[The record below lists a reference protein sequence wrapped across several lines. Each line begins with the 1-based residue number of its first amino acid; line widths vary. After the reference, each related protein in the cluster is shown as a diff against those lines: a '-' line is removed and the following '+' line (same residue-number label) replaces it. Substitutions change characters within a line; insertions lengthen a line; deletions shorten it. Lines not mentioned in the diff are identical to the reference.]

1 MLLAVFLVR
10 PCLAKTDDSV
20 SQQWLQWSTE
30 KLTND
35 LGYGVT
41 APISNE
47 IVASETGKYFTS
59 VFVEGHRGQYGDY
72 ISPTIDNINIVHV
85 GSAKAPYSVENLV
98 AEHDET
104 EADNQLKV
112 LTTTQD
118 LSYTA
123 DREPTEE
130 MEQHFYAVIPQTS
143 AGVGQ
148 AQLDHVILGQL
159 KAVPFAE
166 SFVEGGLSASGWVT
180 DADVSQYGTQWYI
193 LSDDEEQT
201 SQDGDGGFALCY
213 NGNYSS
219 NYHYGD
225 LITPKMAVRGTGD
238 YRLTFHVYHG
248 TTTYATVPPT
258 LVVMCN
264 IDDNDYFEVLDTID
278 VTEGE
283 AGWMKYEATIPV
295 TSANHY
301 MKFCFRGLMNSMY
314 ERIWI
319 DNILVESLIPTG
331 LELSR
336 NAEHSVRN
344 VMGGIAVTG
353 HKGER
358 IQVYTAD
365 GRLAASWLSE
375 GNDLRHFA
383 RGMYL
388 VKVGSQTMKVAVK

>member
-1 MLLAVFLVR
+1 MGI
-10 PCLAKTDDSV
+10 
-20 SQQWLQWSTE
+20 
-30 KLTND
+30 D
-35 LGYGVT
+35 LPM
-41 APISNE
+41 A
-47 IVASETGKYFTS
+47 
-59 VFVEGHRGQYGDY
+59 
-72 ISPTIDNINIVHV
+72 
-85 GSAKAPYSVENLV
+85 VENFRIRGTEDNQQAIISWDAPSEVGVNGGVVDGSLV
-98 AEHDET
+98 YNVVEFFPEET
-104 EADNQLKV
+104 EPDNQLKV

-166 SFVEGGLSASGWVT
+166 CFVEGGLSASGWVT

-193 LSDDEEQT
+193 LADDEEQT

-238 YRLTFHVYHG
+238 YRLTFYVYHG

-258 LVVMCN
+258 LVVMCS

-283 AGWMKYEATIPV
+283 AGWMKYETTIPV

-301 MKFCFRGLMNSMY
+301 MKLCFRGLMNSMY

-336 NAEHSVRN
+336 NAERSVRN

-353 HKGER
+353 HQGER

-383 RGMYL
+383 PGMYL